1 MELQHHATV
10 VLHQFHIRVPDL
22 LIFSA
27 ADGQHLPTGQR
38 DFIVSDAPDEAVIE
52 QVSLVNPQKAL
63 GRQFFSSSCML
74 LCSSMGASLPK
85 TWAICVLPL
94 PSIYCSLSIAR
105 YIT

>member
-1 MELQHHATV
+1 MKMELQHHATV

-63 GRQFFSSSCML
+63 GRQFFFQFLHAFMQL
-74 LCSSMGASLPK
+74 HGRVLAQDMGHLCFTAALD
-85 TWAICVLPL
+85 IL
-94 PSIYCSLSIAR
+94 
-105 YIT
+105 